1 MTDYISR
8 EAVLREIRECFNN
21 NGWYG
26 NSRVELLNAIAALP
40 GRDESDELAKLRKQ
54 NADLRRELIEQEKE
68 FRREARE
75 IAAEEAWKL
84 RQGEDYGSY

>member
-40 GRDESDELAKLRKQ
+40 GIDYPTTSVSVCNCDHHRRGESSGGWYCPAHGQQL
-54 NADLRRELIEQEKE
+54 
-68 FRREARE
+68 
-75 IAAEEAWKL
+75 
-84 RQGEDYGSY
+84 